1 MGKRILLSSAILFL
15 FFYSCTKV
23 KNSVVEIKDKIIN
36 AYWSDV
42 DNLTIKVDDD
52 DAYVVDFGN
61 SNLGS
66 NSDVFNRTIP
76 YIKNITRINSE
87 TWSGEIIVPSY
98 DSQGKL
104 NDFSYQNTKITL
116 STNSIGNEILEFSVA
131 DKNSKTWTKKPD
143 NYVPI
148 TPEDP
153 NVNQPVACD
162 TNTHLTYNNIV
173 SLKDYWRGN
182 RDFED
187 YKVRSRLFM
196 PLNHTSQTNC
206 HYQMVGVT
214 NFYGNEIKIIISFS
228 HKPTVSQV
236 FNIDS
241 YGFGPISPLDKNTA
255 KISLEGIYTSISNG
269 SVVEVTVNGTEIIAT
284 LNNVILQTDK
294 DVKNCIVNCV
304 LKG

>member
-1 MGKRILLSSAILFL
+1 MRKHLLVAFSILFL
-15 FFYSCTKV
+15 FFYSCNKV
-23 KNSVVEIKDKIIN
+23 KNTVVAIKDKIIN

-42 DNLTIKVDDD
+42 DNLTIKVDNDE
-52 DAYVVDFGN
+52 AYVVDFGN

-66 NSDVFNRTIP
+66 NSNVFNRTIP

-87 TWSGEIIVPSY
+87 TWSGEIIIPSY
-98 DSQGKL
+98 DSKDKL
-104 NDFSYQNTKITL
+104 IDFSYQNTKITL
-116 STNSIGNEILEFSVA
+116 STNSIGNEILIFSVA

-148 TPEDP
+148 TPVDP
-153 NVNQPVACD
+153 NINQPVTCD
-162 TNTHLTYNNIV
+162 TISKLTYNNIV
-173 SLKDYWRGN
+173 SLKDYWRGD

-187 YKVRSRLFM
+187 YQVRSRLFM

-214 NFYGNEIKIIISFS
+214 NFYGNKIEIIISLS

-241 YGFGPISPLDKNTA
+241 YGFGSISPLDKNTA

-269 SVVEVTVNGTEIIAT
+269 SVVEVTVNGTEITAT

-294 DVKNCIVNCV
+294 DLKNCIVNCV